1 MNIRVFLILFIAMLS
16 VSTSPII
23 ARLLVDI
30 SAISISF
37 WRMFIGGLLLWIISL
52 IPAFHQEPLAK
63 VNLRKTQISGVLLGL
78 HFYFFFSAVKMTTIA
93 NATFLG
99 TIAPLFTIIIE
110 VFWLK
115 RKISNKILASLFVIL
130 LASTMIIIDD
140 FNFSNNY
147 TWGNIY
153 AIICSLLLG
162 IGFIISEDVRQTES
176 TISFSRTLYMS
187 AACTVF
193 ILSLIINESIFSNAL
208 INSRNMMGLLILGIV
223 PTIFGHNSL
232 YYAVKHISPSII
244 ASVPLGE
251 PIIASTLAFFIF
263 NESINNMIFISGFII
278 IVGLVYLIN
287 VSQFETE
294 VDLKK

>member
-1 MNIRVFLILFIAMLS
+1 MNIKVFLILFIAMLS

-30 SAISISF
+30 PAISISF
-37 WRMFIGGLLLWIISL
+37 WRMFIGGLLLWSISL
-52 IPAFHQEPLAK
+52 IPTFHQKPLAK

-99 TIAPLFTIIIE
+99 TIAPLFTIMIE

-115 RKISNKILASLFVIL
+115 RKISNKILASLFIIL

-187 AACTVF
+187 AACTLF

-294 VDLKK
+294 VDFRK